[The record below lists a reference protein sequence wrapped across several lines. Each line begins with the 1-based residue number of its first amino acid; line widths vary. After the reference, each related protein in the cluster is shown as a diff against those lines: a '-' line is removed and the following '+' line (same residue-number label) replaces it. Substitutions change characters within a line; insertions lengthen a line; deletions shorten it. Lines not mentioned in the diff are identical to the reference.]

1 MADEGYFPRGSVL
14 RRVHSE
20 RAVGLMYGQR
30 ALMIGALNPVNF
42 VGTYQHTAA
51 KLKPFDRLS
60 RTAEG
65 FETIFFGTKAEADAV
80 LERVGKLHKRV
91 VGELPEDAGTAR
103 AGTPYSAYDPELML
117 WTMAVIA
124 DSGPYFFELFVR
136 KLSPDEKESLWQD
149 YIRFAELFGMPRE
162 VAPPTWPE
170 FREYYEGYLNGPDAH
185 LTELAR
191 YIGHAT
197 AMEIPMPGYRAPAKR
212 VHDLMMLG
220 SLPPVVREH
229 YRLSWSPSQ
238 ERRFRVVAEMVR
250 RTRPIT
256 PGPIRYG
263 YNTGSFRLVAN
274 TERRR
279 IERGKRTPQ
288 AA

>member
-1 MADEGYFPRGSVL
+1 MADQGYFPHGSML

-30 ALMIGALNPVNF
+30 ALMIGALNQVNF

-65 FETIFFGTKAEADAV
+65 FETIFLGTKAEADKV

-91 VGELPEDAGTAR
+91 VGEVPEDAGTAK

-124 DSGPYFFELFVR
+124 DSGPYFYELFVR
-136 KLSPDEKESLWQD
+136 KLTADEKEALWQD
-149 YIRFAELFGMPRE
+149 YIRFAELFGMPRDA
-162 VAPPTWPE
+162 APPTWPE
-170 FREYYEGYLNGPDAH
+170 FREYYEGYLHGPDAH

-191 YIGHAT
+191 YVGHAT

-229 YRLSWSPSQ
+229 YGLSWSRSQ

-279 IERGKRTPQ
+279 IERGERTPQ
-288 AA
+288 GA